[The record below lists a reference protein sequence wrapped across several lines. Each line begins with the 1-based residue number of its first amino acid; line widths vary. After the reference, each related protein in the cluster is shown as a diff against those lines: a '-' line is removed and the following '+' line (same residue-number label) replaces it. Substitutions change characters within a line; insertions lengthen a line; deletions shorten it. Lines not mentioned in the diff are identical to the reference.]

1 MVPSEFILKKRVS
14 VDRDSV
20 PGRQFYFQCSQACF
34 LPGGAGNLEPEAVAP
49 GGRIGDGNAEE
60 EVAVL
65 FRLNGTD
72 SDFGSR
78 IAVIS
83 AAEKMNPQSQ
93 VPGGNAPHFQLAG
106 RQGKVWRDNRT
117 AG

>member
-34 LPGGAGNLEPEAVAP
+34 LPWGAGNLEPEAVAP

-60 EVAVL
+60 EVSVL

-83 AAEKMNPQSQ
+83 AAEKMNPQRQ